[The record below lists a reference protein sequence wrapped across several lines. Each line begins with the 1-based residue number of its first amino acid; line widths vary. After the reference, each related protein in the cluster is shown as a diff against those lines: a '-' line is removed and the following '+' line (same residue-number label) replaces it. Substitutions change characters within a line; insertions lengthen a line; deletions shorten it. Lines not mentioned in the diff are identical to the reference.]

1 VRKSQCLLR
10 GDSRLLSDV
19 LLQISGEEGAS
30 GVAPAAAA
38 APEDGPPSQVLASV
52 LEQAPIEWR

>member
-1 VRKSQCLLR
+1 LH
-10 GDSRLLSDV
+10 
-19 LLQISGEEGAS
+19 LQ
-30 GVAPAAAA
+30 PLP